1 MERLAQMTED
11 FVRNHGYLTIGS
23 RFKRI
28 GERMQADVQRLTAAK
43 GIELH
48 GSLWTML
55 GVIEREGPI
64 TVGELA
70 QSLGIAQPGVTR
82 SLAQLETRGLVQALR
97 TDKDQR
103 IKRVALTEEGRNAV
117 DHAKREI
124 WPLVTRAVAE
134 ICNGLEG
141 PILEQLTQIEEALA
155 RQPLDQ
161 RAKPEEGK

>member
-1 MERLAQMTED
+1 MGRPTEMTED

-28 GERMQADVQRLTAAK
+28 GERMQADVQRLTAAQ

-82 SLAQLETRGLVQALR
+82 SLSLLEARGLVQALR
-97 TDKDQR
+97 TDRDQR
-103 IKRVALTEEGRNAV
+103 VKRVALTEQGRKVA
-117 DHAKREI
+117 DHARREI

-134 ICNGLEG
+134 ICDGLEG
-141 PILEQLTQIEEALA
+141 PILEQLAQIEEALA

-161 RAKPEEGK
+161 RARPKEVK

>member
-1 MERLAQMTED
+1 MSMAED
-11 FVRNHGYLTIGS
+11 LVRGYGYLTLGS

-28 GERMQADVQRLTAAK
+28 GERMQADVQRLTAAH
-43 GIELH
+43 GFELH

-55 GVIEREGPI
+55 GVIERDEPI

-82 SLAQLETRGLVQALR
+82 SLAQLEARGLVRPLR
-97 TDKDQR
+97 STTDQR
-103 IKRVALTEEGRNAV
+103 VKRVALTEQGRTIV

-124 WPLVTRAVAE
+124 WPFVARAVAE
-134 ICNGLEG
+134 ICEGLDG
-141 PILEQLTQIEEALA
+141 PLLEQLTVIEEALA

-161 RAKPEEGK
+161 RAKPEDGP